1 MSVVI
6 SGYEV
11 RVWFLAGLEIWIHS
25 WKTYTTDDI
34 IWHPG
39 YWIYTETYT
48 TVDLFF
54 FGTRHLSALM
64 IHASSLNSISKPID
78 SQFPA
83 SACNFG
89 PSAEKAR
96 VSGRVHDEG
105 HGAS

>member
-54 FGTRHLSALM
+54 FWYAPPLSVDDTCFFPKLDLQTDRFT
-64 IHASSLNSISKPID
+64 IP
-78 SQFPA
+78 SQCMQLRA
-83 SACNFG
+83 FG
-89 PSAEKAR
+89 RES
-96 VSGRVHDEG
+96 
-105 HGAS
+105 